1 MPLKPGTRLGNYEVL
16 SELGSGGMDSPRR
29 IKRKSFDFFVIITDS
44 LFGLTTE
51 RGRRGFLVAASQ
63 WRWGECDP

>member
-1 MPLKPGTRLGNYEVL
+1 MSLEPGTQLGTYAIIAPI
-16 SELGSGGMDSPRR
+16 GAGGMDSPRR

-44 LFGLTTE
+44 LFGLTTG

>member
-1 MPLKPGTRLGNYEVL
+1 MPLDTGTKLGPREIVAAI
-16 SELGSGGMDSPRR
+16 GAGGMDSPRR

-44 LFGLTTE
+44 LFGLTTG